1 MSNLKPIRAL
11 LVIPVIVFLAS
22 CNMPRNQQTATQSP
36 EQLQTFVA
44 QTVTAHAQSGQTTD
58 PSETP
63 VPADTS
69 IPQPSETPAPEQTN
83 TPLPTDTPTAT
94 NTPIPCNIG
103 KFVKDVT
110 IPDGTDF
117 NPGESFVKTW
127 RLKNMG
133 SCSWSSSYDIVFSS
147 GDAMS
152 APSAVQLTTD
162 IIPPGGTVDVSVTLV
177 APADPGTYRGNWKL
191 RDGADQVFG
200 KFWVEIEVLAPT
212 STPTETPTDT
222 PEPKPD
228 LQINLFELDPSTPI
242 QGSPVEV
249 TVQVYNYGDAVAG
262 PFRVEWKGGVNFS
275 SFSCGWDIA
284 SLAAHGGRVLKC
296 DTFSYTSWYGT
307 IDTGAYADVNNTVSE
322 SNEGNNNSVM
332 TISVDKP

>member
-222 PEPKPD
+222 PEPKAD
-228 LQINLFELDPSTPI
+228 LTITNLEFNPSTPKV
-242 QGSPVEV
+242 GEPV
-249 TVQVYNYGDAVAG
+249 TVYVTVYNQESAPSGIYAIVWYISTTAMG
-262 PFRVEWKGGVNFS
+262 PECLWTDEPSLVGGGS
-275 SFSCGWDIA
+275 
-284 SLAAHGGRVLKC
+284 
-296 DTFSYTSWYGT
+296 
-307 IDTGAYADVNNTVSE
+307 NTVTCDYTYLSAHSDLDTLAIVDFYDDVDE
-322 SNEGNNNSVM
+322 TNEGNNNYTM
-332 TISVDKP
+332 TIDVVVP